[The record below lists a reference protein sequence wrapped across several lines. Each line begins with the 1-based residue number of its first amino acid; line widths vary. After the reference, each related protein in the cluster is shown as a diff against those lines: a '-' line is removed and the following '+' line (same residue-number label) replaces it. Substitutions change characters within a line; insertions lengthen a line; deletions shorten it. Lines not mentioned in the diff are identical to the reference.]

1 MLTSGIVA
9 FVDASP
15 GRPERPGSLLRA
27 AVLATAATGAILGAM
42 ARSARRRR
50 A

>member
-1 MLTSGIVA
+1 MLSSSFA
-9 FVDASP
+9 FVDATP
-15 GRPERPGSLLRA
+15 GRPERPGSVLRM
-27 AVLATAATGAILGAM
+27 AVLATAATGAILGAL